1 MEGRDAARRLLC
13 LHRRRLLQRPAHPPA
28 QEAARQDH
36 REPGRDLPRDRAS
49 ARQSHAALRR
59 RCQRRRERFCPVNFS
74 PGELGPMSTAVA
86 KNLMA
91 EMKLLGMLGAFD
103 KILAEATRDKT
114 SYSEFLDALLQA
126 EADYRQERKT
136 GYRIKAAKF
145 TLRPAFEDIDFTA
158 SRSITKTQIKE
169 LYSLHWLQD
178 ARPVLLIGQTGVGK
192 TFIAQAA
199 GLHACAC
206 GKSVLYMTLTTWLE
220 NLALA
225 RSSGTYLR
233 YRDKLAKPD
242 LVILDDMG
250 MRKLSA
256 TEAQDLC
263 ELLEERSINKSTLFT
278 TQLPLDH
285 WSEVIGDPV
294 IADAIRDRL
303 EHSALEIHITGESY
317 RGVKARK
324 LASKKKDG

>member
-1 MEGRDAARRLLC
+1 
-13 LHRRRLLQRPAHPPA
+13 
-28 QEAARQDH
+28 
-36 REPGRDLPRDRAS
+36 
-49 ARQSHAALRR
+49 
-59 RCQRRRERFCPVNFS
+59 
-74 PGELGPMSTAVA
+74 MSTAMTR
-86 KNLMA
+86 NLMA
-91 EMKLLGMLGAFD
+91 ELKLLGMISAFD
-103 KILAEATRDKT
+103 KALHEATQDQT
-114 SYSEFLDALLQA
+114 SHSEFFDVLLQA

-145 TLRPAFEDIDFTA
+145 TIRPAFEDFDFTA
-158 SRSITKTQIKE
+158 NRSISKAQVKDI
-169 LYSLHWLQD
+169 YSLNWLKEG
-178 ARPVLLIGQTGVGK
+178 RPLLLIGQTGVGK

-206 GKSVLYMTLTTWLE
+206 GKSVLYLSITTWLE

-225 RSSGTYLR
+225 RSSGTYLK

-242 LVILDDMG
+242 LIIFDEMG
-250 MRKLSA
+250 ARQLSS

-263 ELLEERSINKSTLFT
+263 EILEERSYGKSCVFT

-285 WSEVIGDPV
+285 WSEVIADPV

-303 EHSALEIHITGESY
+303 THAALTINITGESY

-324 LASKKKDG
+324 LATRKQDA

>member
-1 MEGRDAARRLLC
+1 
-13 LHRRRLLQRPAHPPA
+13 
-28 QEAARQDH
+28 
-36 REPGRDLPRDRAS
+36 
-49 ARQSHAALRR
+49 
-59 RCQRRRERFCPVNFS
+59 
-74 PGELGPMSTAVA
+74 MSTAIA

-91 EMKLLGMLGAFD
+91 EMKLLGMLGTFEKALSD
-103 KILAEATRDKT
+103 ANRDQI
-114 SYSEFLDALLQA
+114 SYSEFLDMLLQA

-136 GYRIKAAKF
+136 GHRVKAAKF

-158 SRSITKTQIKE
+158 SRSISKAQIKE
-169 LYSLHWLQD
+169 LYSLHWLND

-192 TFIAQAA
+192 TFIAQAT

-206 GKSVLYMTLTTWLE
+206 GKSVLYLTLTTWLE

-233 YRDKLAKPD
+233 YRDKLARPD
-242 LVILDDMG
+242 VVIIDDFG
-250 MRKLSA
+250 MRKLSS

-263 ELLEERSINKSTLFT
+263 ELLEERSINKSTMFT
-278 TQLPLDH
+278 TQLPIDH
-285 WSEVIGDPV
+285 WSEVIADSV

-303 EHSALEIHITGESY
+303 EHSALTIHITGESY

-324 LASKKKDG
+324 LATRKKDA

>member
-1 MEGRDAARRLLC
+1 
-13 LHRRRLLQRPAHPPA
+13 
-28 QEAARQDH
+28 
-36 REPGRDLPRDRAS
+36 
-49 ARQSHAALRR
+49 
-59 RCQRRRERFCPVNFS
+59 
-74 PGELGPMSTAVA
+74 MSTAVA

-91 EMKLLGMLGAFD
+91 EMKLLGMLAAFD
-103 KILAEATRDKT
+103 AVVTDATRDKT
-114 SYSEFLDALLQA
+114 SYTEFFDALLQA
-126 EADYRQERKT
+126 ECDYRQERKT

-145 TLRPAFEDIDFTA
+145 TLRCAFEDIDFTA
-158 SRSITKTQIKE
+158 NRSISKAQIKE
-169 LYSLHWLQD
+169 LYSLHWLNEG
-178 ARPVLLIGQTGVGK
+178 RPLLLIGQTGVGK
-192 TFIAQAA
+192 TFLAQAA

-242 LVILDDMG
+242 LVILDDFG
-250 MRKLSA
+250 MRKLSS

-263 ELLEERSINKSTLFT
+263 EMLEMRSIDKSTLFT

-285 WSEVIGDPV
+285 WAEVIADSV

-303 EHSALEIHITGESY
+303 EHSALIIHITGESY
-317 RGVKARK
+317 RAVKAKKLSQKRK
-324 LASKKKDG
+324 EAA

>member
-1 MEGRDAARRLLC
+1 MNR
-13 LHRRRLLQRPAHPPA
+13 
-28 QEAARQDH
+28 
-36 REPGRDLPRDRAS
+36 
-49 ARQSHAALRR
+49 
-59 RCQRRRERFCPVNFS
+59 
-74 PGELGPMSTAVA
+74 MSTAIA

-91 EMKLLGMLGAFD
+91 EMKLFGMFGAFD
-103 KILAEATRDKT
+103 QAVASATQDQT
-114 SYSEFLDALLQA
+114 SYTEFLDTLLQA

-158 SRSITKTQIKE
+158 SRSISKAQIKE
-169 LYSLHWLQD
+169 LYSLQWLSEG
-178 ARPVLLIGQTGVGK
+178 RPVLLIGQTGVGK

-206 GKSVLYMTLTTWLE
+206 GKSVLYMTVTTWLE

-233 YRDKLAKPD
+233 YRDKLARPD
-242 LVILDDMG
+242 LLILDDMG

-263 ELLEERSINKSTLFT
+263 EILEERSIGKSTMFT

-285 WSEVIGDPV
+285 WSEVIADPV
-294 IADAIRDRL
+294 IADARSPRACRARDPHHRREL
-303 EHSALEIHITGESY
+303 SRRQSPQTCQQETRRVRIVAFGSASDLTRWSPTREIGWASTGKS
-317 RGVKARK
+317 RN
-324 LASKKKDG
+324 

>member
-1 MEGRDAARRLLC
+1 
-13 LHRRRLLQRPAHPPA
+13 
-28 QEAARQDH
+28 
-36 REPGRDLPRDRAS
+36 
-49 ARQSHAALRR
+49 
-59 RCQRRRERFCPVNFS
+59 
-74 PGELGPMSTAVA
+74 MSTAVA
-86 KNLMA
+86 RNLMA
-91 EMKLLGMLGAFD
+91 EMKLLGMLGTFD
-103 KILAEATRDKT
+103 QAIAEATRDQS
-114 SYSEFLDALLQA
+114 SYTDVIDVLLQA

-145 TLRPAFEDIDFTA
+145 TLRPAFEEIDFTA
-158 SRSITKTQIKE
+158 SRSISKAQIKE
-169 LYSLHWLQD
+169 LYSLQWLHD

-233 YRDKLAKPD
+233 YRDRLAKPD
-242 LVILDDMG
+242 LVILDDFG

-263 ELLEERSINKSTLFT
+263 ELLEERSISKSTLFT

-285 WSEVIGDPV
+285 WSEVIADPV

-303 EHSALEIHITGESY
+303 KHSALTLHITGESY

-324 LASKKKDG
+324 LAGKKKDQ